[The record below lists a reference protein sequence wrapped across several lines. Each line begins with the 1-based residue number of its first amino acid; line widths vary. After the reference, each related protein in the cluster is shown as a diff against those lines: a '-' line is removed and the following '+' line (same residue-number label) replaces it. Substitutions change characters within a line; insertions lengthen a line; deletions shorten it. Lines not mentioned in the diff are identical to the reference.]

1 MRLEPSLARRIRG
14 EREARAW
21 SLGGLA
27 ERAGVSK
34 AMLSKIERAE
44 ASPTA
49 ATLSRI
55 ATAYGLT
62 LAALFERATEGS
74 RLVRAKDQPI
84 WRDPKTSYLRRQ
96 VFLSQ
101 SNPLELVEVEL
112 PPRQE
117 VGFPASAYHL
127 IHQVVWVLKTAS
139 PLWRARGATNL
150 PRATAWSSMRRR
162 TWFSAM
168 RAKSPAA
175 MSSPSCGDDER
186 TRLIRN
192 FAAEALPFPELSAH
206 ICAKPTERRRPQ
218 PVEECQRGPADT
230 Q

>member
-1 MRLEPSLARRIRG
+1 MALRIRG
-14 EREARAW
+14 ERESRGW

-49 ATLSRI
+49 ATLARI

-62 LAALFERATEGS
+62 MAALFEHTPERS
-74 RLVRAKDQPI
+74 RLLRAKDQPI

-127 IHQVVWVLKTAS
+127 IQQVVWVLS
-139 PLWRARGATNL
+139 N
-150 PRATAWSSMRRR
+150 
-162 TWFSAM
+162 
-168 RAKSPAA
+168 
-175 MSSPSCGDDER
+175 
-186 TRLIRN
+186 RLVII
-192 FAAEALPFPELSAH
+192 EG
-206 ICAKPTERRRPQ
+206 ERRHELAAGDRVEFDEPSDVVFRNEGTQ
-218 PVEECQRGPADT
+218 PCRYIVAVVRR
-230 Q
+230 

>member
-1 MRLEPSLARRIRG
+1 MSTITDEAGPTLARRIRG
-14 EREARAW
+14 ERETRGW

-62 LAALFERATEGS
+62 LAALFERAPES
-74 RLVRAKDQPI
+74 PRLLRASDQPI

-96 VFLSQ
+96 VFLSH

-112 PPRQE
+112 PPKQE

-127 IHQVVWVLKTAS
+127 IHQVVWVLE
-139 PLWRARGATNL
+139 N
-150 PRATAWSSMRRR
+150 
-162 TWFSAM
+162 
-168 RAKSPAA
+168 
-175 MSSPSCGDDER
+175 
-186 TRLIRN
+186 RLVIV
-192 FAAEALPFPELSAH
+192 EG
-206 ICAKPTERRRPQ
+206 ERRHELAAGDR
-218 PVEECQRGPADT
+218 VEFDT
-230 Q
+230 PSDVVFRNEAKEPCRYVVAVVRR

>member
-1 MRLEPSLARRIRG
+1 LALRIRG
-14 EREARAW
+14 ERESRGW

-27 ERAGVSK
+27 GRAGVSK

-49 ATLSRI
+49 ATLARI

-62 LAALFERATEGS
+62 MAALFEQTPERS
-74 RLVRAKDQPI
+74 RLLRAKDQPI

-127 IHQVVWVLKTAS
+127 IQQVVWVLS
-139 PLWRARGATNL
+139 N
-150 PRATAWSSMRRR
+150 
-162 TWFSAM
+162 
-168 RAKSPAA
+168 
-175 MSSPSCGDDER
+175 
-186 TRLIRN
+186 RLVIM
-192 FAAEALPFPELSAH
+192 EG
-206 ICAKPTERRRPQ
+206 ERRHELAAGDRVEFDEPSDVVFRNEGTQ
-218 PVEECQRGPADT
+218 PCRYIVAVVRR
-230 Q
+230 

>member
-1 MRLEPSLARRIRG
+1 MSTIEDTAGADLARRIRG
-14 EREARAW
+14 EREARGW

-27 ERAGVSK
+27 ERASVSK

-62 LAALFERATEGS
+62 MAALFERAVEGS
-74 RLVRAKDQPI
+74 RLVRAKDHPL

-96 VFLSQ
+96 IFLSR
-101 SNPLELVEVEL
+101 SSPLELVEVEL

-127 IHQVVWVLKTAS
+127 IHQVVWVLSNRLTIMEGTTRHE
-139 PLWRARGATNL
+139 LGAGDRLEFDKPSDVVFRNDGKEAC
-150 PRATAWSSMRRR
+150 RYVVAVVRR
-162 TWFSAM
+162 
-168 RAKSPAA
+168 
-175 MSSPSCGDDER
+175 
-186 TRLIRN
+186 
-192 FAAEALPFPELSAH
+192 
-206 ICAKPTERRRPQ
+206 
-218 PVEECQRGPADT
+218 
-230 Q
+230 

>member
-1 MRLEPSLARRIRG
+1 LALRIRG
-14 EREARAW
+14 ERESRGW

-49 ATLSRI
+49 ATLARI

-62 LAALFERATEGS
+62 MAALFEHTPKRS
-74 RLVRAKDQPI
+74 RLLRAKDQPI

-127 IHQVVWVLKTAS
+127 IQQVVWVLS
-139 PLWRARGATNL
+139 N
-150 PRATAWSSMRRR
+150 
-162 TWFSAM
+162 
-168 RAKSPAA
+168 
-175 MSSPSCGDDER
+175 
-186 TRLIRN
+186 RLVIV
-192 FAAEALPFPELSAH
+192 EG
-206 ICAKPTERRRPQ
+206 ERRHELAAGDRVEFDEPSDVVFRNEGAQ
-218 PVEECQRGPADT
+218 PCHYIVAVVRR
-230 Q
+230 